1 MSNNCCKL
9 NTVSECPGLYSRMVV
24 ADIEVCPEEESNEQ
38 SQTEVTQEEQDELE
52 QDELEQEDMD
62 RNVNIKIKKASW
74 LGRMLMCFMVR
85 KHKKLQRG
93 GRQKSLISRN
103 QKMQRGGF
111 HSSIRKL
118 RNRTVS
124 MLSVTSTNF
133 R

>member
-1 MSNNCCKL
+1 MS
-9 NTVSECPGLYSRMVV
+9 E
-24 ADIEVCPEEESNEQ
+24 IEVCPEEETNEQ
-38 SQTEVTQEEQDELE
+38 SQTEMTQEE

-74 LGRMLMCFMVR
+74 LGRMMMCLMVR

-93 GRQKSLISRN
+93 GNQKSLISRN